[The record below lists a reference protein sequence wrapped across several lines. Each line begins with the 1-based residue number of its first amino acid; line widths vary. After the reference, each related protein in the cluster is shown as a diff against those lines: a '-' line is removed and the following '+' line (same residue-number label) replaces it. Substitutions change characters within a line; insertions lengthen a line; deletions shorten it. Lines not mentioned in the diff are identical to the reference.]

1 MKLNKP
7 NFWDYKKPNFLAYI
21 LLPLTF
27 PILIRNFFAKSFP
40 KEKFYKI
47 KTVCVG
53 NIYVGGTGKTP
64 LSIKINNLLKA
75 QGLKSTVVKKFY
87 NDQSD
92 EQNLIK
98 NYTNL
103 ICKKNRLD
111 ALNDAVDQNF
121 EFAIFDDGLQEKTI
135 SYDLKIVC
143 FTNSQWKGN
152 GFVIPAGP
160 LREKIE
166 SLKNFDVIVINGDPK
181 KNQNILNEIKQINNN
196 INIFE
201 TFYKP
206 SNLKE
211 FDNNVDY
218 VAFAGIGNSE
228 NFYNTMIEN
237 KFKIIKKFSFP
248 DHYTYSNNDLK
259 KILNYAKNNNAKIIT
274 TEKDYLRLNSNFIQ
288 DVKYLKI
295 ELVIPNEKKLID
307 ILIKK

>member
-27 PILIRNFFAKSFP
+27 PILIRNFFAKSFS
-40 KEKFYKI
+40 KEKFHKI

-53 NIYVGGTGKTP
+53 NIYLGGTGKTP

-92 EQNLIK
+92 EQSLIK

-111 ALNDAVDQNF
+111 ALNDAINQKF
-121 EFAIFDDGLQEKTI
+121 EFAIFDDGLQEKSI
-135 SYDLKIVC
+135 NYDLKIVC

-152 GFVIPAGP
+152 GFIIPAGP

-166 SLKNFDVIVINGDPK
+166 SLKNFDIIFINGDPK
-181 KNQNILNEIKQINNN
+181 KNQDILNEIKKLNNN

-211 FDNNVDY
+211 FDNNENY
-218 VAFAGIGNSE
+218 VAFTGIGNSE

-295 ELVIPNEKKLID
+295 ELVIPNEKRLID

>member
-7 NFWDYKKPNFLAYI
+7 RFWDYKKPNFIAYI

-27 PILIRNFFAKSFP
+27 FVLMRNFFTKKYS
-40 KEKFYKI
+40 KKKNEKI
-47 KTVCVG
+47 KTVCIG
-53 NIYVGGTGKTP
+53 NIYIGGTGKTP
-64 LSIKINNLLKA
+64 LSIKINNLLKI
-75 QGLKSTVVKKFY
+75 QGLRSTIIKKFY
-87 NDQSD
+87 SDQSD

-111 ALNDAVDQNF
+111 ALNDAVNDNF
-121 EFAIFDDGLQEKTI
+121 EFAVFDDGLQERSI

-152 GFVIPAGP
+152 GFIIPAGP

-166 SLKNFDVIVINGDPK
+166 SLKNFDVIIINGDPK

-211 FDNNVDY
+211 FDKNVNY
-218 VAFAGIGNSE
+218 IAFAGIGNSE
-228 NFYNTMIEN
+228 NFYNIMIKN
-237 KFKIIKKFSFP
+237 NIKIIKKFSFP
-248 DHYTYSNNDLK
+248 DHYAYSNNDLT
-259 KILNYAKNNNAKIIT
+259 KILNYAKSNNAKVIT
-274 TEKDYLRLNSNFIQ
+274 TEKDYLRLSPNLAQ
-288 DVKYLKI
+288 DIKYLKLN
-295 ELVIPNEKKLID
+295 LVILDEKKLIN

>member
-1 MKLNKP
+1 MKFYKP
-7 NFWDYKKPNFLAYI
+7 KFWDKRNFNLI
-21 LLPLTF
+21 SLLLLPLSM
-27 PILIRNFFAKSFP
+27 IVIIKNYYENS
-40 KEKFYKI
+40 KI
-47 KTVCVG
+47 KKNYYDLRTICVG
-53 NIYVGGTGKTP
+53 NIYIGGTGKTP
-64 LSIKINNLLKA
+64 LSIKINNLLKI
-75 QGLKSTVVKKFY
+75 QGLRSTIIKKFY

-103 ICKKNRLD
+103 ICKKNRSD
-111 ALNDAVDQNF
+111 ALHDAVNQNF
-121 EFAIFDDGLQEKTI
+121 EFAIFDDGLQEKSI

-152 GFVIPAGP
+152 GFIIPAGP

-196 INIFE
+196 INTFE

-211 FDNNVDY
+211 FDNNEDY
-218 VAFAGIGNSE
+218 VAFSGIGNSE
-228 NFYNTMIEN
+228 NFYNIMIEN

-248 DHYTYSNNDLK
+248 DHYVYSNNDLT
-259 KILNYAKNNNAKIIT
+259 KILNYAKKNNARVIT
-274 TEKDYLRLNSNFIQ
+274 TEKDFFRLNPNMAQ
-288 DVKYLKI
+288 DIKYLKLDLI
-295 ELVIPNEKKLID
+295 IPDEKKLIN

>member
-27 PILIRNFFAKSFP
+27 PILIRNFFAKSFS
-40 KEKFYKI
+40 KEKFHKI

-53 NIYVGGTGKTP
+53 NIYLGGTGKTP

-92 EQNLIK
+92 EQTLIK

-111 ALNDAVDQNF
+111 ALNDAINQKF
-121 EFAIFDDGLQEKTI
+121 EFAIFDDGLQEKSI
-135 SYDLKIVC
+135 NYDLKIVC

-152 GFVIPAGP
+152 GFIIPAGP

-166 SLKNFDVIVINGDPK
+166 SLKNFDIIFINGDPK
-181 KNQNILNEIKQINNN
+181 KNQEILNEIKKLNNN

-211 FDNNVDY
+211 FDNNNNY
-218 VAFAGIGNSE
+218 VAFTGIGNSE
-228 NFYNTMIEN
+228 NFYNIMIEN

-259 KILNYAKNNNAKIIT
+259 KILNHAKNNNAKIIT

-295 ELVIPNEKKLID
+295 ELVIPNEKRLID

>member
-27 PILIRNFFAKSFP
+27 PILIRNFFAKSFS
-40 KEKFYKI
+40 KNKFHKI

-53 NIYVGGTGKTP
+53 NIYLGGTGKTP

-92 EQNLIK
+92 EQTLIK

-111 ALNDAVDQNF
+111 ALNDAINQKF
-121 EFAIFDDGLQEKTI
+121 EFAIFDDGLQEKSI
-135 SYDLKIVC
+135 NYDLKIVC

-152 GFVIPAGP
+152 GFIIPAGP

-166 SLKNFDVIVINGDPK
+166 SLKNFDIIFINGYPK
-181 KNQNILNEIKQINNN
+181 KIRIYLMK
-196 INIFE
+196 
-201 TFYKP
+201 
-206 SNLKE
+206 S
-211 FDNNVDY
+211 
-218 VAFAGIGNSE
+218 
-228 NFYNTMIEN
+228 
-237 KFKIIKKFSFP
+237 
-248 DHYTYSNNDLK
+248 
-259 KILNYAKNNNAKIIT
+259 KN
-274 TEKDYLRLNSNFIQ
+274 
-288 DVKYLKI
+288 
-295 ELVIPNEKKLID
+295 
-307 ILIKK
+307 

>member
-27 PILIRNFFAKSFP
+27 PILIRNFFAKSFS
-40 KEKFYKI
+40 KEKFHKI

-53 NIYVGGTGKTP
+53 NIYLGGTGKTP
-64 LSIKINNLLKA
+64 LSIKINNLIKA

-111 ALNDAVDQNF
+111 ALNDAINQKF
-121 EFAIFDDGLQEKTI
+121 EFAIFDDGLQEKSI
-135 SYDLKIVC
+135 NYDLKIVC

-152 GFVIPAGP
+152 GFIIPAGP

-166 SLKNFDVIVINGDPK
+166 SLKNFDIIFINGDPK
-181 KNQNILNEIKQINNN
+181 KNQDILNEIKKLNNN

-211 FDNNVDY
+211 FDNNKNY
-218 VAFAGIGNSE
+218 VAFTGIGNSE

-295 ELVIPNEKKLID
+295 ELVIPNEKRLID

>member
-7 NFWDYKKPNFLAYI
+7 GFWDYKKPNFIAYI

-27 PILIRNFFAKSFP
+27 FVLVGNFFIK
-40 KEKFYKI
+40 KFSKKKNDKI
-47 KTVCVG
+47 KTICVG

-64 LSIKINNLLKA
+64 LSIKINNLLKI
-75 QGLKSTVVKKFY
+75 QGLRSTIIKKFY

-103 ICKKNRLD
+103 ICKKNRSD
-111 ALNDAVDQNF
+111 ALNDAVNQNF
-121 EFAIFDDGLQEKTI
+121 EFAIFDDGLQEKSI
-135 SYDLKIVC
+135 SYNLKIVC

-152 GFVIPAGP
+152 GFILPAGP

-166 SLKNFDVIVINGDPK
+166 SLKNFDVAVINGDPK
-181 KNQNILNEIKQINNN
+181 KNQDILNEIKQINNN

-237 KFKIIKKFSFP
+237 KLKVIKKFSFP
-248 DHYTYSNNDLK
+248 DHYTYSNNDLT
-259 KILNYAKNNNAKIIT
+259 KILNYAKNNNAKVIT
-274 TEKDYLRLNSNFIQ
+274 TEKDYLRLNTNLAQ
-288 DVKYLKI
+288 DIKYLKLD
-295 ELVIPNEKKLID
+295 LVIPDEKRLIN

>member
-7 NFWDYKKPNFLAYI
+7 KFWDYKKPNFIAYI

-27 PILIRNFFAKSFP
+27 FILVRNFFTK
-40 KEKFYKI
+40 KFSKKKNDKI

-53 NIYVGGTGKTP
+53 NIYIGGTGKTP
-64 LSIKINNLLKA
+64 LSIKINNLLKI
-75 QGLKSTVVKKFY
+75 QGLRSTIIKKFY
-87 NDQSD
+87 SDQSD

-111 ALNDAVDQNF
+111 ALNDAVNGNF
-121 EFAIFDDGLQEKTI
+121 EFAVFDDGLQERSI

-152 GFVIPAGP
+152 GFIIPAGP

-166 SLKNFDVIVINGDPK
+166 SLKNFDVIIINGDPK

-211 FDNNVDY
+211 FDKNVNY
-218 VAFAGIGNSE
+218 IAFAGIGNSE
-228 NFYNTMIEN
+228 NFYNIMIEN
-237 KFKIIKKFSFP
+237 NIKIIKKFSFP
-248 DHYTYSNNDLK
+248 DHYTYSNNDLT
-259 KILNYAKNNNAKIIT
+259 KILNYAKSNNAKVIT
-274 TEKDYLRLNSNFIQ
+274 TEKDYLRLSPNLAQ
-288 DVKYLKI
+288 DIKYLKLN
-295 ELVIPNEKKLID
+295 LVILDEKKLIN

>member
-27 PILIRNFFAKSFP
+27 PILIRNFFAKSFS
-40 KEKFYKI
+40 KEKFHKI

-53 NIYVGGTGKTP
+53 NIYLGGTGKTP

-92 EQNLIK
+92 EQTLIK

-111 ALNDAVDQNF
+111 ALNDAINQKF
-121 EFAIFDDGLQEKTI
+121 EFAIFDDGLQEKSI
-135 SYDLKIVC
+135 NYDLKIVC

-152 GFVIPAGP
+152 GFIIPAGP

-166 SLKNFDVIVINGDPK
+166 SLKNFDIIFINGDPK
-181 KNQNILNEIKQINNN
+181 KNQDILNEIKKLNNN

-206 SNLKE
+206 SNIKE
-211 FDNNVDY
+211 LDNSRNY

-228 NFYNTMIEN
+228 NFYNIMIQN
-237 KFKIIKKFSFP
+237 KFKIIKKFNFP
-248 DHYTYSNNDLK
+248 DHYNYSNNDLNE
-259 KILNYAKNNNAKIIT
+259 ILDFAKNNNAEIIT
-274 TEKDYLRLNSNFIQ
+274 TEKDYLRLNTNFIQ
-288 DVKYLKI
+288 KIKCLKLDLI
-295 ELVIPNEKKLID
+295 ISNEQKLIN

>member
-7 NFWDYKKPNFLAYI
+7 RFWDYKKPNFIAYI

-27 PILIRNFFAKSFP
+27 FVLVRNFFSK
-40 KEKFYKI
+40 KFSKKKNDKF
-47 KTVCVG
+47 KTICVG
-53 NIYVGGTGKTP
+53 NIYIGGTGKTP
-64 LSIKINNLLKA
+64 LSIKINNLLKI
-75 QGLKSTVVKKFY
+75 QGLRSTIIKKFY

-103 ICKKNRLD
+103 ICKKNRSN
-111 ALNDAVDQNF
+111 ALNDAVNQNF

-196 INIFE
+196 INTFE

-211 FDNNVDY
+211 FDNNVNY
-218 VAFAGIGNSE
+218 VAFAGIGNCE
-228 NFYNTMIEN
+228 NFYNIMIEN
-237 KFKIIKKFSFP
+237 KLKIIKKFSFP
-248 DHYTYSNNDLK
+248 DHYTYSNNDLT
-259 KILNYAKNNNAKIIT
+259 KILNYAKNNNAKVIT
-274 TEKDYLRLNSNFIQ
+274 TEKDYLRLNPNFAKDI
-288 DVKYLKI
+288 KYLRLD
-295 ELVIPNEKKLID
+295 LVIPDEKKLIN

>member
-7 NFWDYKKPNFLAYI
+7 GFWDYKKPNFIAYI

-27 PILIRNFFAKSFP
+27 FVLVRNFFIK
-40 KEKFYKI
+40 KFSKKKNDKI
-47 KTVCVG
+47 KTICVG
-53 NIYVGGTGKTP
+53 NIYIGGTGKTP
-64 LSIKINNLLKA
+64 LSIKINNLLKI
-75 QGLKSTVVKKFY
+75 QGLRSTIIKKFY

-92 EQNLIK
+92 EQNLIR

-103 ICKKNRLD
+103 ICKKNRSD
-111 ALNDAVDQNF
+111 ALNDAVNQNF
-121 EFAIFDDGLQEKTI
+121 EFAIFDDGLQEKSI

-152 GFVIPAGP
+152 GFIMPAGP

-166 SLKNFDVIVINGDPK
+166 SLKNFDVVVINGDPK
-181 KNQNILNEIKQINNN
+181 KNQDILNEIKQINNN

-228 NFYNTMIEN
+228 NFYNTVIEN
-237 KFKIIKKFSFP
+237 KLKVIKKFSFP
-248 DHYTYSNNDLK
+248 DHYTYSNNDLT
-259 KILNYAKNNNAKIIT
+259 KILNYAKNNNAKVIT
-274 TEKDYLRLNSNFIQ
+274 TEKDYLRLNPNLAQ
-288 DVKYLKI
+288 DIKYLKLDLI
-295 ELVIPNEKKLID
+295 IPDEKKLIN

>member
-7 NFWDYKKPNFLAYI
+7 RFWDYKKPNFIAYI

-27 PILIRNFFAKSFP
+27 FVLMRNFFTKKYS
-40 KEKFYKI
+40 KKKNEKI
-47 KTVCVG
+47 KTVCIG
-53 NIYVGGTGKTP
+53 NIYIGGTGKTP
-64 LSIKINNLLKA
+64 LSIKINNLLKI
-75 QGLKSTVVKKFY
+75 QGLRSTIIKKFY
-87 NDQSD
+87 SDQSD

-111 ALNDAVDQNF
+111 ALNDAVNDNF
-121 EFAIFDDGLQEKTI
+121 EFAVFDDGLQERSI

-152 GFVIPAGP
+152 GFIIPAGP

-166 SLKNFDVIVINGDPK
+166 SLKNFDVVVINGDPK
-181 KNQNILNEIKQINNN
+181 KNQDILNEIEQINNN

-237 KFKIIKKFSFP
+237 KLKVIKKFSFP
-248 DHYTYSNNDLK
+248 DHYTYSNNDLT
-259 KILNYAKNNNAKIIT
+259 KILNYAKNNNAKVIT
-274 TEKDYLRLNSNFIQ
+274 TEKDYLRLNPNLAQ
-288 DVKYLKI
+288 DIKYLKLDLI
-295 ELVIPNEKKLID
+295 IPDEKKLIN

>member
-7 NFWDYKKPNFLAYI
+7 KFWDYKKPNFIAYI

-27 PILIRNFFAKSFP
+27 FVLVRNFFTK
-40 KEKFYKI
+40 KFSKKKNDKI

-53 NIYVGGTGKTP
+53 NIYIGGTGKTP
-64 LSIKINNLLKA
+64 LSIKINNLLKI
-75 QGLKSTVVKKFY
+75 QGLRSTIIKKFY

-103 ICKKNRLD
+103 ICKKNRSD
-111 ALNDAVDQNF
+111 ALNDAVNQNF
-121 EFAIFDDGLQEKTI
+121 EFAIFDDGLQEKSI

-152 GFVIPAGP
+152 GFIIPAGP

-166 SLKNFDVIVINGDPK
+166 SLKNFDVVVINGDPK
-181 KNQNILNEIKQINNN
+181 KNQDILNEIKQINNN

-237 KFKIIKKFSFP
+237 KLKVIKKFSFP
-248 DHYTYSNNDLK
+248 DHYTYSNNDLT
-259 KILNYAKNNNAKIIT
+259 KILNYAKNNNAKVIT
-274 TEKDYLRLNSNFIQ
+274 TEKDYLRLNPNLAQ
-288 DVKYLKI
+288 DIKYLKLDLI
-295 ELVIPNEKKLID
+295 IPDEKKLIN

>member
-27 PILIRNFFAKSFP
+27 PILIRNFFAKSFS
-40 KEKFYKI
+40 KEKFHKI
-47 KTVCVG
+47 KTICVG
-53 NIYVGGTGKTP
+53 NIYLGGTGKTP

-92 EQNLIK
+92 EQDLIK

-111 ALNDAVDQNF
+111 ALNDAINQKF
-121 EFAIFDDGLQEKTI
+121 EFAIFDDGLQEKSI
-135 SYDLKIVC
+135 NYDLKIVC

-152 GFVIPAGP
+152 GFIIPAGP

-166 SLKNFDVIVINGDPK
+166 SLKNFDIVFINGDPK
-181 KNQNILNEIKQINNN
+181 KNQDILNEIKKLNNN

-211 FDNNVDY
+211 FDNNENY
-218 VAFAGIGNSE
+218 VAFTGIGNSE
-228 NFYNTMIEN
+228 NFYNIIIEN

-295 ELVIPNEKKLID
+295 ELVIPNEKRLID

>member
-7 NFWDYKKPNFLAYI
+7 RFWDYKKPNFIAYI

-27 PILIRNFFAKSFP
+27 FVLVRNFFTK
-40 KEKFYKI
+40 KFSKKKNYKI
-47 KTVCVG
+47 KTICVG
-53 NIYVGGTGKTP
+53 NIYIGGTGKTP
-64 LSIKINNLLKA
+64 LSIKINNLLKI
-75 QGLKSTVVKKFY
+75 QGLRSTIIKKFY

-135 SYDLKIVC
+135 TYDLKIVC

-196 INIFE
+196 INTFE

-211 FDNNVDY
+211 FDNNVNY
-218 VAFAGIGNSE
+218 VAFAGIGNCE
-228 NFYNTMIEN
+228 NFYNIMIEN
-237 KFKIIKKFSFP
+237 KLKIIKKFSFP
-248 DHYTYSNNDLK
+248 DHYNYSNNDLT
-259 KILNYAKNNNAKIIT
+259 KILNYAKNNNAKVIT
-274 TEKDYLRLNSNFIQ
+274 TEKDYLRLNPNLAQ
-288 DVKYLKI
+288 DIKYLKLD
-295 ELVIPNEKKLID
+295 LVILDEKKLIN

>member
-27 PILIRNFFAKSFP
+27 PILIRNFFAKSFS
-40 KEKFYKI
+40 KEKFHKI

-53 NIYVGGTGKTP
+53 NIYLGGTGKTP

-92 EQNLIK
+92 EQSLIK

-111 ALNDAVDQNF
+111 ALNDAINQKF
-121 EFAIFDDGLQEKTI
+121 EFAIFDDGLQEKSI
-135 SYDLKIVC
+135 NYDLKIVC

-152 GFVIPAGP
+152 GFIIPAGP

-166 SLKNFDVIVINGDPK
+166 SLKNFDIIFINGDPK
-181 KNQNILNEIKQINNN
+181 KNQDILNEIKKLNNN

-211 FDNNVDY
+211 FDNNANY
-218 VAFAGIGNSE
+218 VAFTGIGNSE
-228 NFYNTMIEN
+228 NFYNIMIEN

-295 ELVIPNEKKLID
+295 ELVIPNEKRLID

>member
-7 NFWDYKKPNFLAYI
+7 RFWDYKKPNFIAYI

-27 PILIRNFFAKSFP
+27 FVLVRNFFSK
-40 KEKFYKI
+40 KFSKKKNDKI
-47 KTVCVG
+47 KTICVG
-53 NIYVGGTGKTP
+53 NIYIGGTGKTP
-64 LSIKINNLLKA
+64 LSIKINNLLKI
-75 QGLKSTVVKKFY
+75 QGLRSTIIKKFY
-87 NDQSD
+87 NYQSD

-196 INIFE
+196 INTFE

-211 FDNNVDY
+211 FDNNINY
-218 VAFAGIGNSE
+218 VAFAGIGNCE
-228 NFYNTMIEN
+228 NFYNIMIEN
-237 KFKIIKKFSFP
+237 KLKIIKKFSFP
-248 DHYTYSNNDLK
+248 DHYTYSNNDLT
-259 KILNYAKNNNAKIIT
+259 KILNYAKNNNAKVIT
-274 TEKDYLRLNSNFIQ
+274 TEKDYLRLNPNFAKDI
-288 DVKYLKI
+288 KYLRLD
-295 ELVIPNEKKLID
+295 LVIPDEKKLNN

>member
-27 PILIRNFFAKSFP
+27 PILIRNFFAKRFS
-40 KEKFYKI
+40 KEKFHKI
-47 KTVCVG
+47 NSICVG

-64 LSIKINNLLKA
+64 LSIKINNLIKA
-75 QGLKSTVVKKFY
+75 QGLRSTVIKKFY
-87 NDQSD
+87 KDQSD

-111 ALNDAVDQNF
+111 ALNYAINQKF
-121 EFAIFDDGLQEKTI
+121 EFAIFDDGLQEKSI
-135 SYDLKIVC
+135 NYDLKIVC

-152 GFVIPAGP
+152 GFIMPAGP

-166 SLKNFDVIVINGDPK
+166 SIKNFDVIIINGDQK
-181 KNQNILNEIKQINNN
+181 KNKDILNEIKQINNN

-206 SNLKE
+206 SNIKE
-211 FDNNVDY
+211 LDNNVSY

-248 DHYTYSNNDLK
+248 DHHNYSNNDIT

-274 TEKDYLRLNSNFIQ
+274 TEKDYLRLNTNFIQ
-288 DVKYLKI
+288 DIKCLKLD
-295 ELVIPNEKKLID
+295 LVILNEKKLIN
-307 ILIKK
+307 ILIKQ

>member
-7 NFWDYKKPNFLAYI
+7 KFWDYKKPNFIAYI

-27 PILIRNFFAKSFP
+27 FVLVRNFFTN
-40 KEKFYKI
+40 KFSKKKNDKI
-47 KTVCVG
+47 KTICIG
-53 NIYVGGTGKTP
+53 NIYIGGTGKTP
-64 LSIKINNLLKA
+64 LSIKINNLLKMH
-75 QGLKSTVVKKFY
+75 GLRSTIIKKFY
-87 NDQSD
+87 GDQSD

-103 ICKKNRLD
+103 ICKKNRLN
-111 ALNDAVDQNF
+111 ALKDAVNQNF
-121 EFAIFDDGLQEKTI
+121 EYAIFDDGLQEKSI
-135 SYDLKIVC
+135 NYDLKIVC

-152 GFVIPAGP
+152 GFIVPAGP

-166 SLKNFDVIVINGDPK
+166 SIKNFDVIIINGDPK
-181 KNQNILNEIKQINNN
+181 KNQDILNEIKQINNN

-211 FDNNVDY
+211 LDNNVNY

-248 DHYTYSNNDLK
+248 DHYTYSKNDLT
-259 KILNYAKNNNAKIIT
+259 KILNYAKNNNAKTIT
-274 TEKDYLRLNSNFIQ
+274 TEKDYLRLNANFIQ
-288 DVKYLKI
+288 DIKYLKLD
-295 ELVIPNEKKLID
+295 LVIPDEKKLIN

>member
-7 NFWDYKKPNFLAYI
+7 RFWDYKKPNFIAYI

-27 PILIRNFFAKSFP
+27 FILVRNFFTK
-40 KEKFYKI
+40 KFSKKKNEKI

-53 NIYVGGTGKTP
+53 NIYIGGTGKTP
-64 LSIKINNLLKA
+64 LSIKINNLLKI
-75 QGLKSTVVKKFY
+75 QGLRSTIIKKFY
-87 NDQSD
+87 SDQSD

-111 ALNDAVDQNF
+111 ALNDAVNDNF
-121 EFAIFDDGLQEKTI
+121 EFAVFDDGLQERSI

-152 GFVIPAGP
+152 GFIIPAGP

-166 SLKNFDVIVINGDPK
+166 SLKNFDVIIINGDPK

-211 FDNNVDY
+211 FDKNVNY
-218 VAFAGIGNSE
+218 IAFAGIGNSE
-228 NFYNTMIEN
+228 NFYNIMIEN
-237 KFKIIKKFSFP
+237 NIKIIKKFSFP
-248 DHYTYSNNDLK
+248 DHYTYSNNDLT
-259 KILNYAKNNNAKIIT
+259 KILNYAKSNNAKVIT
-274 TEKDYLRLNSNFIQ
+274 TEKDYLRLSPNLAQ
-288 DVKYLKI
+288 DIKYLKLN
-295 ELVIPNEKKLID
+295 LVILDEKKLIN

>member
-7 NFWDYKKPNFLAYI
+7 RFWDYKKPNFIAYI
-21 LLPLTF
+21 LLPLTIF
-27 PILIRNFFAKSFP
+27 VLIRNFFTKNSS
-40 KEKFYKI
+40 KKNDKI
-47 KTVCVG
+47 KTICVG

-64 LSIKINNLLKA
+64 LSIKINNLLKI
-75 QGLKSTVVKKFY
+75 QGLRSTIIKKFY
-87 NDQSD
+87 NDQLD

-103 ICKKNRLD
+103 ICKKNRSD
-111 ALNDAVDQNF
+111 ALHDAVNQNF
-121 EFAIFDDGLQEKTI
+121 EFAIFDDGLQERSI
-135 SYDLKIVC
+135 NYDLKIVC

-152 GFVIPAGP
+152 GFLIPAGP

-166 SLKNFDVIVINGDPK
+166 SLKKFDVVVINGDPK
-181 KNQNILNEIKQINNN
+181 KNQNISNEIEQINNN

-211 FDNNVDY
+211 FDINVNY

-228 NFYNTMIEN
+228 NFYNSMIEN
-237 KFKIIKKFSFP
+237 NFKIIKKFSFP
-248 DHYTYSNNDLK
+248 DHYVYSNNDLT
-259 KILNYAKNNNAKIIT
+259 KILNYAKKNNAKVIT
-274 TEKDYLRLNSNFIQ
+274 TEKDFFRLNPNMAQ
-288 DVKYLKI
+288 DIKYLKLD
-295 ELVIPNEKKLID
+295 LVIPDEKKLIN

>member
-7 NFWDYKKPNFLAYI
+7 RFWDYKKPNFIAYI

-27 PILIRNFFAKSFP
+27 FVLVRNFFSK
-40 KEKFYKI
+40 KFSKKKNDKI
-47 KTVCVG
+47 KTICVG
-53 NIYVGGTGKTP
+53 NIYIGGTGKTP
-64 LSIKINNLLKA
+64 LSIKINNLLKI
-75 QGLKSTVVKKFY
+75 QGLKSTIIKKFY

-103 ICKKNRLD
+103 ICKKNRSD
-111 ALNDAVDQNF
+111 ALNDAVNQNF
-121 EFAIFDDGLQEKTI
+121 EFAIFDDGLQEKSI

-152 GFVIPAGP
+152 GFIIPAGP

-166 SLKNFDVIVINGDPK
+166 SLKNFDVVVINGDPK
-181 KNQNILNEIKQINNN
+181 KNQDILNEIKQINNN

-237 KFKIIKKFSFP
+237 KLKVIKKFSFP
-248 DHYTYSNNDLK
+248 DHYTYSNNDLT
-259 KILNYAKNNNAKIIT
+259 KILNYAKNNNAKVIT
-274 TEKDYLRLNSNFIQ
+274 TEKDYLRLDPNFTKDI
-288 DVKYLKI
+288 KYLRLD
-295 ELVIPNEKKLID
+295 LVIPDEKKLIN